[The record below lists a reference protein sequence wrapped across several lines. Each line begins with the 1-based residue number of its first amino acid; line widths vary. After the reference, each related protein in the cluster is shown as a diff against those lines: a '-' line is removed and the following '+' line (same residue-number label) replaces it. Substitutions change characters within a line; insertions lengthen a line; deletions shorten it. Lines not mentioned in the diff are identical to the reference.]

1 LIKPGVPKSSAWYG
15 IALPAIFVVNAD
27 GKISH
32 RFSTENY
39 RERPDVER
47 VLTTL
52 GKQ

>member
-1 LIKPGVPKSSAWYG
+1 MSKSSAWYG

-39 RERPDVER
+39 RQRPDVER
-47 VLTTL
+47 VLATL